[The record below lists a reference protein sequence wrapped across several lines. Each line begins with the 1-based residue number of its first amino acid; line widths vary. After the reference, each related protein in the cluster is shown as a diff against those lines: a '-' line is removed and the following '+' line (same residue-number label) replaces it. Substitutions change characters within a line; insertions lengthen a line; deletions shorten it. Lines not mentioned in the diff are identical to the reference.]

1 MKFFNRELEK
11 NEILNILKNEPNLI
25 YFIYGP
31 INSGKTALIKH
42 IIDNELDDSYKI
54 FYINF
59 RTYLISDKKDFIE
72 ALFTIRKENFFEK
85 IKDYSEVLDIL
96 IKGSKTLT
104 GIPIPEFDF
113 NEMFNKEITNVFKY
127 LNQVFLDIEK
137 QGKKPVFIIDELQE
151 IKGLTINGQK
161 ELLTEFFQFLVSL
174 TKEQHLCHVFCLSS
188 DSLFINYVYNTGKLE
203 GRAKY
208 ILVDD
213 FDKETA
219 FRFMEFLNPNISNSD
234 KEKIYSYVGGKAMDI
249 KYVIDTMKYKDLDQ
263 ILDRMLDDEINSL
276 RFRLKKLETPK
287 IEIYGKISE
296 TSKEEI
302 IEVLKLFKNQYEVS
316 SEKIKFETLVYL
328 VDENILFLN
337 TQTGLVKPQSFLIWN
352 AIKNVV

>member
-1 MKFFNRELEK
+1 MKFFNREQEK
-11 NEILNILKNEPNLI
+11 NEILNILKNEPKII
-25 YFIYGP
+25 YFVYGP

-72 ALFTIRKENFFEK
+72 ALFTVRKENFFEK
-85 IKDYSEVLDIL
+85 IKDYSEVLEIL

-104 GIPIPEFDF
+104 GIPIPELDF

-127 LNQVFLDIEK
+127 LNQVFLDIKK

-151 IKGLTINGQK
+151 IKGLTTNGQK

-188 DSLFINYVYNTGKLE
+188 DSLFINYIYNTGKLE
-203 GRAKY
+203 ERADY

-213 FDKETA
+213 FDKETS
-219 FRFMEFLNPNISNSD
+219 FKFMEFLNPEISEQD
-234 KEKIYSYVGGKAMDI
+234 KEKIYSYVGGKPI
-249 KYVIDTMKYKDLDQ
+249 LIDRVVNTMKYKDLDQ
-263 ILDRMLDDEINSL
+263 ILNRMLNNEINRL
-276 RFRLKKLETPK
+276 RYFLEELEDNK
-287 IEIYGKISE
+287 ELYSNVIEA
-296 TSKEEI
+296 
-302 IEVLKLFKNQYEVS
+302 LRLFKRQYKV
-316 SEKIKFETLVYL
+316 KDFEIRKEIRKLL
-328 VDENILFLN
+328 IDENILFLN

-352 AIKNVV
+352 AIKKIV